1 MVRHL
6 PEWEDEDRA
15 KIAFDKIWDDLA
27 ELPLVEEKE
36 VNRVV
41 DGGHFVWSTIGQPW
55 KLSETQEEILR
66 EMARGMRPF
75 EIAQK
80 RNINVR
86 SVSTHLKRIRIRLRV
101 KTNEEAIAVA
111 IGSGIVPAIVRDPEL
126 GDRIN
131 VRGLTERHKT
141 VLKLMAEGEQNDEI
155 AEVLGLSIETVK
167 DHVKEICNL
176 MGARNRTHAVSL
188 AFTTGRL
195 VLSSSNHK

>member
-27 ELPLVEEKE
+27 ELPLIEEGDINKT
-36 VNRVV
+36 V
-41 DGGHFVWSTIGQPW
+41 DQGHFTWNTISKPW

-66 EMARGMRPF
+66 EMASGLRPF
-75 EIAQK
+75 EIAA
-80 RNINVR
+80 RRRIDTR
-86 SVSTHLKRIRIRLRV
+86 SVGTHLKRIRVRLRV

-111 IGSGIVPAIVRDPEL
+111 IGSGIVPAISRDPEL
-126 GDRIN
+126 GDRVN

-155 AEVLGLSIETVK
+155 AELLGLSPETIK
-167 DHVKEICNL
+167 DRVREICDL
-176 MGARNRTHAVSL
+176 MGARNRTHAVAL
-188 AFTTGRL
+188 AFATGRL
-195 VLSSSNHK
+195 SLSASRPR